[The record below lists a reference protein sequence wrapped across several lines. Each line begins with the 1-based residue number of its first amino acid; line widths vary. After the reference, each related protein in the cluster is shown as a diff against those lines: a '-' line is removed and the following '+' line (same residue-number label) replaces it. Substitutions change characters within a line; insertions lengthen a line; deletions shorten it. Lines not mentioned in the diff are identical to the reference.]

1 MPKRERSTPAGRT
14 PRWLWL
20 LELLALYAVIAALF
34 ATERVMV
41 YYGSPQA
48 PTWAE
53 SFRLSAA
60 PWSAWFLLT
69 PLIVYL
75 TRLYPFES
83 PIRQRSLVVHAGAL
97 VAITFLQA
105 FLNIYIGVVI
115 SVLWDNYHT
124 TWEDMLWIPP
134 SVILR
139 YSLRNPLIYA
149 IVAGITSTVDYYR
162 KFKDREIRAAQL
174 ESQLSRAR
182 LQALQS
188 QIHPHFLFNTLNAVT
203 ALMRRD
209 VEGAERMLVRLADLL
224 RRTLE
229 GGESQEIP
237 LRQEL
242 DLLEAYLGIEQ
253 VRFSDRLT
261 VVQEIDP
268 GALEEPV
275 PRLILQPLAE
285 NAVRHGLAPSR
296 GPCTIWILARRTSE
310 ALELEVSDDG
320 VGLGEES
327 AVEGLGLMNTRARL
341 KALYGEG
348 ARFELGA
355 RSGGGATAAMRIPR
369 RTLPAQGRAPEA
381 DSQNGEEAS

>member
-242 DLLEAYLGIEQ
+242 DLLEVRDDGPGFAIVVDGAPKEGIGLANTRE
-253 VRFSDRLT
+253 RL
-261 VVQEIDP
+261 
-268 GALEEPV
+268 
-275 PRLILQPLAE
+275 
-285 NAVRHGLAPSR
+285 VRHYGRDAQLVVRSERGRGVTVLFNQPFVPAAP
-296 GPCTIWILARRTSE
+296 
-310 ALELEVSDDG
+310 
-320 VGLGEES
+320 
-327 AVEGLGLMNTRARL
+327 
-341 KALYGEG
+341 
-348 ARFELGA
+348 
-355 RSGGGATAAMRIPR
+355 AAQP
-369 RTLPAQGRAPEA
+369 
-381 DSQNGEEAS
+381 